1 MVFLWSLGSLHST
14 RPSGGRGEY
23 RPNFSLK
30 DLPPKCV
37 LVSLGIKPHPGR
49 ACSRKGWRCQAKSDF
64 SVFPH
69 YVSCQATVRAH
80 AHSVQCFLAN
90 ICFWIEISSISST
103 GPCAGLRPQLSHQ
116 LCWSPAVMWEGPTW
130 ESIPD
135 VHPTSVWWLFEV
147 LPAKSTWMRDRW
159 DFRMQLFSDSLFYI
173 WILESLSRFCRWKKT
188 SEFHRHEPA
197 WAGKRLWATLENQ
210 AIAHLSHLR
219 RGDLGRPLNFLKY

>member
-1 MVFLWSLGSLHST
+1 MGGVQARLKGSRGTLNLQDECPQPTFLVLKMVFLWSLGSLHST

-37 LVSLGIKPHPGR
+37 LVSLGIRPHPGR

-90 ICFWIEISSISST
+90 TCFWIEISSTSST
-103 GPCAGLRPQLSHQ
+103 GPRAGLRPQLSHQ
-116 LCWSPAVMWEGPTW
+116 LLVTSCHARRPNLGKHSRCSPN
-130 ESIPD
+130 
-135 VHPTSVWWLFEV
+135 
-147 LPAKSTWMRDRW
+147 
-159 DFRMQLFSDSLFYI
+159 
-173 WILESLSRFCRWKKT
+173 FCLVA
-188 SEFHRHEPA
+188 F
-197 WAGKRLWATLENQ
+197 
-210 AIAHLSHLR
+210 
-219 RGDLGRPLNFLKY
+219 